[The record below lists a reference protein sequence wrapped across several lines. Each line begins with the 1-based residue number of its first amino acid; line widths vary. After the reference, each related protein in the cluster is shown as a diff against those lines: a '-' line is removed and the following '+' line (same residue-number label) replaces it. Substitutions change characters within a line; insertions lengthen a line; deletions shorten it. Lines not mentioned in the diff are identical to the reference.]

1 MKMTT
6 TAGSGGG
13 TAAGG
18 SIDDEAFARIKMGVN
33 VDIKRSDG
41 RIHSAVVSGINPETR
56 SVTVKWLERGVT
68 KVKEIELEAILGMN
82 QDLLPPLD
90 ENGQISPNKL
100 SKSDRK
106 GSRFIPLC
114 YLTSS

>member
-13 TAAGG
+13 TAAAG

-41 RIHSAVVSGINPETR
+41 KTER
-56 SVTVKWLERGVT
+56 STERARG
-68 KVKEIELEAILGMN
+68 AN
-82 QDLLPPLD
+82 
-90 ENGQISPNKL
+90 
-100 SKSDRK
+100 
-106 GSRFIPLC
+106 FIAP
-114 YLTSS
+114 

>member
-13 TAAGG
+13 SAAGGG

-41 RIHSAVVSGINPETR
+41 KTDTLRRAEFYCDDRTR
-56 SVTVKWLERGVT
+56 
-68 KVKEIELEAILGMN
+68 
-82 QDLLPPLD
+82 
-90 ENGQISPNKL
+90 
-100 SKSDRK
+100 
-106 GSRFIPLC
+106 
-114 YLTSS
+114 YLREGL

>member
-1 MKMTT
+1 MREAAQGEPVSTAENTRSECRLWTDRVRGVLPMKMTT

-41 RIHSAVVSGINPETR
+41 KTDRHS
-56 SVTVKWLERGVT
+56 
-68 KVKEIELEAILGMN
+68 
-82 QDLLPPLD
+82 D
-90 ENGQISPNKL
+90 
-100 SKSDRK
+100 
-106 GSRFIPLC
+106 SRNFIAATAPG
-114 YLTSS
+114 T